1 MCGRYMIVDH
11 TEISERFQLRHI
23 PATLFPTYNAAPT
36 QHLPV
41 VIQRDEGRE
50 LDLLRW
56 GLIPR
61 WRKSGPGRIPE
72 PINARAETLL
82 EKPMFRSLVKSK
94 RCLVPANGFY
104 EWQRTGGPKQPYLIR
119 PTDQGMFAFAGLY
132 DETPGEDRE
141 LIGSY
146 AIITTGPNAVMTSIH
161 DRMPVILRRED
172 EAEWLDPD
180 VTDPGIVA
188 LLQPYPA
195 EATVAQPVS
204 SAVNNTRNNGPEL
217 IEPVRDTGPT
227 T

>member
-11 TEISERFQLRHI
+11 TEISERFRLRHI
-23 PATLFPTYNAAPT
+23 PATLFPTYNAAPS

-41 VIQRDEGRE
+41 VIHREVDRE
-50 LDLLRW
+50 LELLRW

-61 WRKSGPGRIPE
+61 WRRSGPGKAPE

-132 DETPGEDRE
+132 DETPGEDGDP
-141 LIGSY
+141 IGSY
-146 AIITTGPNAVMTSIH
+146 VIITTGPNEVMTSIH
-161 DRMPVILRRED
+161 NRMPVILRRED
-172 EAEWLDPD
+172 EAEWLDPE

-195 EATVAQPVS
+195 ETTMAQPVS

-217 IEPVRDTGPT
+217 IEPVAAVE
-227 T
+227 